1 MKALVAESEMAITYF
16 GPSEGKI
23 YDLFADLVKQSRNL
37 ENRKRQNTYLY
48 DFYQT
53 SDMECADK
61 FGSKAP
67 GMSVSRKFDESPMR
81 MKGRSILEMQNFLTR
96 ISYPS
101 FAKFDPTA
109 SERIFM
115 RKTHALVLLTQDNT
129 SDLFK
134 TVEEVAKTTK
144 DYACLYMD
152 AGPSDVFQ

>member
-37 ENRKRQNTYLY
+37 DNRARQNTYLY

-53 SDMECADK
+53 SDMECADH

-81 MKGRSILEMQNFLTR
+81 MKGRSMLEM
-96 ISYPS
+96 
-101 FAKFDPTA
+101 
-109 SERIFM
+109 
-115 RKTHALVLLTQDNT
+115 
-129 SDLFK
+129 
-134 TVEEVAKTTK
+134 
-144 DYACLYMD
+144 
-152 AGPSDVFQ
+152 